1 MWTCFVVAILFSPF
15 VFVEFSQQIQ
25 KKSILILRHFIFF
38 FRHFQCQKSQQTGYN
53 SCSLFISK
61 FYVFN
66 GKIVNLKRKKKLKK
80 VHGLNEPISGRWTR
94 QSPLKQFH
102 FRTFQL
108 IQELPKIASIVAENA
123 GLRKRFC
130 CENCGVSDSIDG
142 KHSER
147 NSRFDERR
155 RTVRAS
161 RTHWQKMGVNQNHS
175 SFVCAW

>member
-1 MWTCFVVAILFSPF
+1 MFCCCYFILSIRFCGIFAKNSKKINPDTPSLYFLFSTFP
-15 VFVEFSQQIQ
+15 VPKIPTDWIQ
-25 KKSILILRHFIFF
+25 FMLVIHFKVLCL
-38 FRHFQCQKSQQTGYN
+38 QWKN
-53 SCSLFISK
+53 SKPQL
-61 FYVFN
+61 
-66 GKIVNLKRKKKLKK
+66 KKKLKK